1 MTDTHITANERGH
14 AGRPL
19 SPATR
24 RSRLRKEYLDLVG
37 IENLTPILIE
47 QIRAAVELT
56 SMAAEQRARITKS
69 GSPTSDDL
77 LAVVRTRECRQPRCG
92 EVGCGRAQGRADRH
106 HQHRRR
112 DRDGVM
118 CVKSAPDSDHVG
130 ATSVPDR
137 GRKAPRLPPHQK
149 PDGRSASAR
158 RYRAIKAAFE
168 SEIGGDLSPSE
179 AGLVE
184 QAAML
189 QLRSRATARRHH
201 RRATCRR

>member
-77 LAVVRTRECRQPRCG
+77 LAVVRLEN
-92 EVGCGRAQGRADRH
+92 VA
-106 HQHRRR
+106 
-112 DRDGVM
+112 
-118 CVKSAPDSDHVG
+118 
-130 ATSVPDR
+130 
-137 GRKAPRLPPHQK
+137 
-149 PDGRSASAR
+149 
-158 RYRAIKAAFE
+158 
-168 SEIGGDLSPSE
+168 
-179 AGLVE
+179 
-184 QAAML
+184 
-189 QLRSRATARRHH
+189 SRAVARLDVVAPKGVQIGTISTVDATVTA
-201 RRATCRR
+201 